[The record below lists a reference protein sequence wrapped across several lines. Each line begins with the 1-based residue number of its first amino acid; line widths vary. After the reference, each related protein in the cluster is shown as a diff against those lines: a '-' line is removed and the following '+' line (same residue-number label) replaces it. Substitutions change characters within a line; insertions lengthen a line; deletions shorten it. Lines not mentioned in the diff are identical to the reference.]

1 MGPSY
6 WTSDEVHVCGLD
18 VVHEHRE
25 VIERR
30 AQQVEQA
37 VHEDVDAHLVR
48 VRVRI
53 RARARAR
60 VRARARARVRVR
72 VRARARARVRAR
84 ARARERDR
92 VRVSGQGQ
100 WSVFRVSGQGH
111 G

>member
-1 MGPSY
+1 MRKNGGGYGPASY

-18 VVHEHRE
+18 VINEHRE

-53 RARARAR
+53 RAIARSASGTGWPLSRSMLARLPAWRASLRVKKVSAKPCLPAR
-60 VRARARARVRVR
+60 P
-72 VRARARARVRAR
+72 
-84 ARARERDR
+84 
-92 VRVSGQGQ
+92 G
-100 WSVFRVSGQGH
+100 
-111 G
+111 